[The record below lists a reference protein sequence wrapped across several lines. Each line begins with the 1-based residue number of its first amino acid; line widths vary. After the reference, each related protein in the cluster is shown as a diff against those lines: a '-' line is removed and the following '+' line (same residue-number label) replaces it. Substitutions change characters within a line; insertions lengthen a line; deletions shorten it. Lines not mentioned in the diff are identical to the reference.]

1 MKKDPYPLSEP
12 DQAIAAALAQKMM
25 KAAGNQRPEILA
37 SAALLVIQLICF
49 VQETAKGMKK

>member
-1 MKKDPYPLSEP
+1 MSKDPYPLSES

-37 SAALLVIQLICF
+37 GAALLVIQLICF
-49 VQETAKGMKK
+49 VQESAKGKK

>member
-1 MKKDPYPLSEP
+1 MRKAPYPLSES

-37 SAALLVIQLICF
+37 GAALLVIQLICF
-49 VQETAKGMKK
+49 VRESAKGKK

>member
-1 MKKDPYPLSEP
+1 MKRCQYPLSEP

-37 SAALLVIQLICF
+37 GAALLVVQLICF
-49 VQETAKGMKK
+49 VQETAKGKK